1 MARIE
6 NDVLKRIH
14 SGKCV
19 ILVGSGASIDSG
31 YPSWRQ
37 MVEELLK
44 INQSLFKNDEKEA
57 LSRLI
62 SKTRDDLLTVLD
74 KIESK
79 IGKKEITLQ
88 VKNIFSNVSVANS
101 DIYSVIT
108 KWPIPYYLTTNYDSE
123 IKKYLRKINE
133 IYLEKINTEEDF
145 RGLTSTSNKEIY
157 KIHGDFSNYETIII
171 TKNDYTKIRNHSNFK
186 YWREKIKSILMV
198 SDIILIG
205 YSASDPDFQDQL
217 EFAKEYSNPN
227 KPIYMF
233 ASDIPRDE
241 IVRLRLRQNIKIIPY
256 DNRDG
261 NHSALKTLLHNYDHF
276 IPKRNSSLINRD
288 ETLLKETELASSMFI
303 FNDTFFHN
311 NKIVVKALYN
321 RILHLLCEG
330 DSLSSEEIIT
340 QLQENKVYYEKE
352 SIVEAINNL
361 INECYLEI
369 NENKIIKITDK
380 GKEVLEV
387 AKYNFNDY
395 KKRFSEYCKLILEN
409 KGLSEV
415 SIEKISKYL
424 DNGLVIM
431 FRKRGI
437 EIAKKVISDEDVDLS
452 ATFDIADCLTE
463 FEKDLI
469 PDEYGFYI
477 DLLFDVLEKPSKE
490 IRDYLALLCNGY
502 FIYHV
507 LGHEENARQQRLDFI
522 KKNKIYLDSSIL
534 LPLLAKEC
542 QNNQYAKDLI
552 LKIRKLNTELYITH
566 NLLQEVIEH
575 ASWAIRNYGDKT
587 VKDFSFYT
595 NLLGIGNKKDNLFVE
610 GGINWLN
617 RNSYMNFQSYIE
629 FIFGENYKNNLNE
642 NIEKMLIEYGIRIL
656 DKDGYDNF
664 KDEYFFKFEEFKD
677 KIKKDRIS
685 KNSFRSELQCDT
697 ESELLV
703 ISLIE
708 PINFLTHTTNLKQFD
723 ELGNISHWYPE
734 SIYRFIQMNDVNVN
748 LDDLYNCM
756 ISGLYTCG
764 IKSINKEDIEKIINP
779 FIHQAELRLDE
790 IRRNCNQKM
799 NDYFDKKLIEQEKA
813 NYTLPFYTSQLE
825 YLLSENLKKENEII
839 LIRTKQLEKE
849 TKKNQ
854 LTSKERIEYERMK
867 QKKQIKQ
874 KKLQSKHKNKGRK
887 RK

>member
-171 TKNDYTKIRNHSNFK
+171 TKNDYNEIRQSPKFE
-186 YWREKIKSILMV
+186 YWREKIKSILML

-233 ASDIPRDE
+233 ASDVPREE
-241 IVRLRLRQNIKIIPY
+241 IVRLRSCQNIQIIPY

-321 RILHLLCEG
+321 RILHLLSKG
-330 DSLSSEEIIT
+330 DSLISEEIIT

-352 SIVEAINNL
+352 SIVEAINDL
-361 INECYLEI
+361 INKCYLKI
-369 NENKIIKITDK
+369 NENKLIEITDK
-380 GKEVLEV
+380 GKNTLEV
-387 AKYNFNDY
+387 AKYEFDDY

-409 KGLSEV
+409 KGLSKV

-424 DNGLVIM
+424 DNGLVII

-437 EIAKKVISDEDVDLS
+437 EIAKKVITNEDVDLS
-452 ATFDIADCLTE
+452 ATFDISDCLTE
-463 FEKDLI
+463 FEKELTT
-469 PDEYGFYI
+469 DEYGFYI
-477 DLLFDVLEKPSKE
+477 DLLFEVLEKPSKE

-502 FIYHV
+502 FIHYI

-534 LPLLAKEC
+534 LPLLAKGC
-542 QNNQYAKDLI
+542 QNNQYVEDLI

-575 ASWAIRNYGDKT
+575 ANWAIRNYGDKT

-595 NLLGIGNKKDNLFVE
+595 NLLGVGNKKENLFVE
-610 GGINWLN
+610 GGINWLTK
-617 RNSYMNFQSYIE
+617 NSYMNFQSYIE
-629 FIFGENYKNNLNE
+629 FVFGENYKIKINE
-642 NIEKMLIEYGIRIL
+642 NIEKMLTEYGIRIL
-656 DKDGYDNF
+656 DKDKYDNF
-664 KDEYFFKFEEFKD
+664 KDEHYFKFEEFKD

-685 KNSFRSELQCDT
+685 KNSFRSELQCST

-734 SIYRFIQMNDVNVN
+734 SIYRFIQMNDVSVN

-756 ISGLYTCG
+756 ISGLYNCG

-779 FIHQAELRLDE
+779 FIPQAELKLDE
-790 IRRNCNQKM
+790 IKRNYNKKMSEFFDQK
-799 NDYFDKKLIEQEKA
+799 LVEREKEK
-813 NYTLPFYTSQLE
+813 YTLPLYTSQIE
-825 YLLSENLKKENEII
+825 YMLSENLKKENEIA
-839 LIRTKQLEKE
+839 LIRSQQLEKD

-854 LTSKERIEYERMK
+854 LTHKERKEYEYMK
-867 QKKQIKQ
+867 KKREVRE
-874 KKLQSKHKNKGRK
+874 KKSRNKNKNKNRK

>member
-395 KKRFSEYCKLILEN
+395 KKRFSEYCKLIL
-409 KGLSEV
+409 
-415 SIEKISKYL
+415 
-424 DNGLVIM
+424 
-431 FRKRGI
+431 
-437 EIAKKVISDEDVDLS
+437 
-452 ATFDIADCLTE
+452 
-463 FEKDLI
+463 
-469 PDEYGFYI
+469 
-477 DLLFDVLEKPSKE
+477 
-490 IRDYLALLCNGY
+490 
-502 FIYHV
+502 
-507 LGHEENARQQRLDFI
+507 
-522 KKNKIYLDSSIL
+522 
-534 LPLLAKEC
+534 
-542 QNNQYAKDLI
+542 
-552 LKIRKLNTELYITH
+552 
-566 NLLQEVIEH
+566 
-575 ASWAIRNYGDKT
+575 
-587 VKDFSFYT
+587 
-595 NLLGIGNKKDNLFVE
+595 
-610 GGINWLN
+610 
-617 RNSYMNFQSYIE
+617 
-629 FIFGENYKNNLNE
+629 
-642 NIEKMLIEYGIRIL
+642 
-656 DKDGYDNF
+656 
-664 KDEYFFKFEEFKD
+664 
-677 KIKKDRIS
+677 
-685 KNSFRSELQCDT
+685 
-697 ESELLV
+697 
-703 ISLIE
+703 
-708 PINFLTHTTNLKQFD
+708 
-723 ELGNISHWYPE
+723 
-734 SIYRFIQMNDVNVN
+734 
-748 LDDLYNCM
+748 
-756 ISGLYTCG
+756 
-764 IKSINKEDIEKIINP
+764 
-779 FIHQAELRLDE
+779 
-790 IRRNCNQKM
+790 
-799 NDYFDKKLIEQEKA
+799 
-813 NYTLPFYTSQLE
+813 
-825 YLLSENLKKENEII
+825 
-839 LIRTKQLEKE
+839 
-849 TKKNQ
+849 
-854 LTSKERIEYERMK
+854 
-867 QKKQIKQ
+867 
-874 KKLQSKHKNKGRK
+874 
-887 RK
+887 